1 MRVKALKEENSFE
14 GLITLVKSRT
24 LLRKYYCFFYILQLS
39 TISVAGCGLGEISG
53 QNYLIMPQWEISRM
67 IKFSFVLYILWF
79 CNQKFSWFLP
89 FLRKF
94 VLRKKRINLQFF
106 FLFAKNE
113 VTWNVHAKRVLKLIN
128 SSSFLRVFSRIFI
141 FPKIS
146 VAKNLPSRNFPLKKF
161 SRIGETNFAEF
172 DFANWQ
178 ILNFLYRI

>member
-1 MRVKALKEENSFE
+1 MTSRRQNGKYSKMRKGWKKKRKKMRVKALKEENSFE

-53 QNYLIMPQWEISRM
+53 QNYLIMPQWESSRM

-94 VLRKKRINLQFF
+94 VLWKKRINLQFF
-106 FLFAKNE
+106 FFLPKMKLLEMF
-113 VTWNVHAKRVLKLIN
+113 TQNV
-128 SSSFLRVFSRIFI
+128 F
-141 FPKIS
+141 
-146 VAKNLPSRNFPLKKF
+146 
-161 SRIGETNFAEF
+161 
-172 DFANWQ
+172 
-178 ILNFLYRI
+178 